1 MDFTAFDSSKL
12 EEYSR
17 KAKEQ
22 WGQTAAYKEY
32 EEKSKNWTKED
43 KSSMMADFSKLFEE
57 FGTMKDKDPAS
68 SEVQT
73 QVKRVQ
79 DFITENMYTCTN
91 EILYGLGTGYA
102 SGGEFTENIDKMGGK
117 GTAEF
122 VFQAIKIYCGK

>member
-12 EEYSR
+12 EVYSR

-43 KSSMMADFSKLFEE
+43 RSNMMADFSKLFEE
-57 FGTMKDKDPAS
+57 FGTMKDMDPAS
-68 SEVQT
+68 AEVQA

-79 DFITENMYTCTN
+79 DFITENMNSDIAKQFYDGN
-91 EILYGLGTGYA
+91 AEHDMYI
-102 SGGEFTENIDKMGGK
+102 GEVVDI
-117 GTAEF
+117 
-122 VFQAIKIYCGK
+122 IK